1 MSADG
6 EAARYYTYATAYWKS
21 QKKDILFDSAR
32 TRLFVSQACHRVVS
46 NAMQVLGAF
55 SYSKE
60 FNVERIFRDMK
71 LAEIYEG
78 VNEIQ
83 RVMAAAGILR

>member
-1 MSADG
+1 
-6 EAARYYTYATAYWKS
+6 
-21 QKKDILFDSAR
+21 
-32 TRLFVSQACHRVVS
+32 
-46 NAMQVLGAF
+46 MQVLGAF

-83 RVMAAAGILR
+83 RVMAAAGVLR

>member
-1 MSADG
+1 MSKP
-6 EAARYYTYATAYWKS
+6 RVIIPYATAYQKS
-21 QKKDILFDSAR
+21 QKEDILFKSAR

-55 SYSKE
+55 AYSKE
-60 FNVERIFRDMK
+60 FSVERIFRDMK
-71 LAEIYEG
+71 LAELYEG

-83 RVMAAAGILR
+83 RIMAAAEYIR

>member
-1 MSADG
+1 MPC
-6 EAARYYTYATAYWKS
+6 RFWVPFR
-21 QKKDILFDSAR
+21 IP
-32 TRLFVSQACHRVVS
+32 
-46 NAMQVLGAF
+46 
-55 SYSKE
+55 KE

-83 RVMAAAGILR
+83 RVMAAAGVLR